1 MENDLIEVSDINTN
15 INVHLIDE
23 YKIIQQRWDNFDQR
37 VLLIKGTVSGFS
49 LISAP
54 FLLNQTLCIQ
64 FKFAAFAIC
73 ILLSTWILEWWHRG
87 WQAAYRDRIFKI
99 EKHFRGDIVLK
110 FAWQMQTNHD
120 EWSISP
126 QHDNYRRTSFFDF
139 SISLPYLPI
148 IILLL
153 LQICSAYHAF

>member
-1 MENDLIEVSDINTN
+1 MENNLIEVSDVNTN
-15 INVHLIDE
+15 LDSHLIDE

-54 FLLNQTLCIQ
+54 LMLSQAPYIQ
-64 FKFAAFAIC
+64 IKFSAFAIC
-73 ILLSTWILEWWHRG
+73 ILLSTWILEWFHRG

-110 FAWQMQTNHD
+110 FAWQTQTNHD
-120 EWSISP
+120 EWSSSH
-126 QHDNYRRTSFFDF
+126 QHHNYRRASFLDF

-153 LQICSAYHAF
+153 LQICSAYNAT